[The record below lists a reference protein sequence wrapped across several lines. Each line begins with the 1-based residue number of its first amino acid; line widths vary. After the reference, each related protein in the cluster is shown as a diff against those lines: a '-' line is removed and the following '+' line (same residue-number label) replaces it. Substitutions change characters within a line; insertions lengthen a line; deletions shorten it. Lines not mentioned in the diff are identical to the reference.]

1 MKILKKL
8 IQLHKFIFG
17 IAVLFTFLSVVLN
30 LCWNEFLAET
40 LDEFTNSMSFVIPA
54 FFTSTLLIILFLAI
68 SEYLSSY
75 FAAYTC
81 EIFAHEMRL
90 GYAGYYLKSDIRM
103 LSNLNVGEEQ
113 SAMQNELKD
122 ISNYLNENLFA
133 LMKQFGS
140 FVVTVVFLLCQNCK
154 LALVSTLP
162 AIPLII
168 YCSLSSKIIKKFTE
182 QCQYSRQKING
193 LADVILE
200 LFPIIK
206 VYSVYKLVGDI
217 MSERLLAW
225 GSTNIKKERISAK
238 LMSLSGV
245 LSFVPLLL
253 LLGFGGF
260 MVINREISLG
270 TFYIFINLSGNVS
283 GFLQNMP
290 NIYARFRGFSA
301 SVDRLEGKLVLK
313 EL

>member
-30 LCWNEFLAET
+30 LFWNEFLAET
-40 LDEFTNSMSFVIPA
+40 LDEFTNSMSLVIPA
-54 FFTSTLLIILFLAI
+54 FFTSALLIIFFLAT

-81 EIFAHEMRL
+81 EIFAHELRM
-90 GYAGYYLKSDIRM
+90 GYAGYYLQSNIQM

-162 AIPLII
+162 VIPLII
-168 YCSLSSKIIKKFTE
+168 Y
-182 QCQYSRQKING
+182 
-193 LADVILE
+193 
-200 LFPIIK
+200 
-206 VYSVYKLVGDI
+206 
-217 MSERLLAW
+217 
-225 GSTNIKKERISAK
+225 
-238 LMSLSGV
+238 
-245 LSFVPLLL
+245 
-253 LLGFGGF
+253 
-260 MVINREISLG
+260 
-270 TFYIFINLSGNVS
+270 
-283 GFLQNMP
+283 
-290 NIYARFRGFSA
+290 
-301 SVDRLEGKLVLK
+301 
-313 EL
+313 